1 VDCCVLVDCRALE
14 DCCALVSCRARLS
27 MLARLVG
34 CEARGSLE
42 VFGDEAM
49 GQQKFLGLLRS
60 SRRILPEVHS
70 IDF

>member
-1 VDCCVLVDCRALE
+1 
-14 DCCALVSCRARLS
+14 